1 MENYYER
8 RLSENVCV
16 IYALRRP
23 NKTISMLL
31 VSLLDF
37 FRRSLLMP
45 ILSCC
50 EATAVAM
57 AAISERVDVETT
69 TAKRGERVH
78 IVYFERISYANNT
91 PFTIRMS
98 ASRSG

>member
-1 MENYYER
+1 
-8 RLSENVCV
+8 
-16 IYALRRP
+16 
-23 NKTISMLL
+23 
-31 VSLLDF
+31 
-37 FRRSLLMP
+37 
-45 ILSCC
+45 
-50 EATAVAM
+50 M

-78 IVYFERISYANNT
+78 IAYFERISYANNT